1 MWLFSHKIT
10 FLSTICLLLIYH
22 HHHPS
27 NNKIQEFS
35 FRNISSIKETH
46 THTYNITIW
55 HIVLFIIF
63 FAYVCLERHSK
74 LHFLYTIREKK
85 RPYLHQLQFIS
96 TGEMKT
102 GQEGGNGDSD
112 KRVFTSDICAHVPRK
127 ISINQNHLN
136 RITVVFAIGCVL
148 IKIIAL

>member
-1 MWLFSHKIT
+1 MQTSLSQTFMWLFYHKIT
-10 FLSTICLLLIYH
+10 FLSTICLLLTYH

-35 FRNISSIKETH
+35 FRNISSIKEIH

-85 RPYLHQLQFIS
+85 ATLSPSASIHFYRRNENGAGRGKWGKRQKSFHFWYLCTCAPKDFHQS
-96 TGEMKT
+96 E
-102 GQEGGNGDSD
+102 S
-112 KRVFTSDICAHVPRK
+112 P
-127 ISINQNHLN
+127 
-136 RITVVFAIGCVL
+136 
-148 IKIIAL
+148 